1 MKQTIEGL
9 QVDNKTVFVRVD
21 FNVPMKDGVIT
32 DDTRIRSALPTINYL
47 VEQGAKV
54 ILASHF
60 GRPKGERKPEMS
72 LAPCAKHLSE
82 LINKPTG
89 FVEHLSAL
97 INKPVGFVDDC
108 IGPKVEA
115 AVKALQP
122 GDILMLENLRYH
134 NEETKNDPE
143 FAKQL
148 ASLADVAIND
158 AFGVSH
164 RNAASVVGI
173 ADYIPMA
180 AGFLLKKE
188 IDALSAAVVHPKT
201 PMAAIIGGAKV
212 TDKISVISNLL
223 PKVDVMI
230 IGGGMANAFIKAQ
243 GCNIGSSLFEEGQ
256 EAIATDLVMEARVAG
271 AKLLTPIDAVVA
283 DAFSNDANTKIVDV
297 DQIEDGWMVL
307 DIGPKTRELYVE
319 ALTPMKTII
328 WNGPMG
334 VFEMENFAAGTNAVA
349 KAVAESDAMTIVG
362 GGDSVAAIE
371 KSGLADKI
379 SHISTGG
386 GASLEFLEGK
396 ILPGIAAL
404 SEA

>member
-1 MKQTIEGL
+1 MKQTIDGL

-47 VEQGAKV
+47 IEKGAKV

-82 LINKPTG
+82 LINKP
-89 FVEHLSAL
+89 VA
-97 INKPVGFVDDC
+97 FVDDC
-108 IGPKVEA
+108 IGSKVEV

-122 GDILMLENLRYH
+122 GDVLMLENLRYH

-188 IDALSAAVVHPKT
+188 IDALAFPPGKVV
-201 PMAAIIGGAKV
+201 GGASELIEEV
-212 TDKISVISNLL
+212 AGSKIS
-223 PKVDVMI
+223 
-230 IGGGMANAFIKAQ
+230 G
-243 GCNIGSSLFEEGQ
+243 EEDRYSH
-256 EAIATDLVMEARVAG
+256 TDLS
-271 AKLLTPIDAVVA
+271 D
-283 DAFSNDANTKIVDV
+283 FQANVEGSKKIVDLFRPL
-297 DQIEDGWMVL
+297 IEAKDKALLEKTDANFKQVEDILAKYKKQDGF
-307 DIGPKTRELYVE
+307 ELY
-319 ALTPMKTII
+319 
-328 WNGPMG
+328 
-334 VFEMENFAAGTNAVA
+334 
-349 KAVAESDAMTIVG
+349 
-362 GGDSVAAIE
+362 
-371 KSGLADKI
+371 DK
-379 SHISTGG
+379 
-386 GASLEFLEGK
+386 
-396 ILPGIAAL
+396 L
-404 SEA
+404 SEEDRKALQAPINALAEDLAKLRGILGLK

>member
-1 MKQTIEGL
+1 MKQTIL
-9 QVDNKTVFVRVD
+9 DMNVDNKRVFVRVD

-32 DDTRIRSALPTINYL
+32 DDTRIRGALETIQYL
-47 VEQGAKV
+47 VDHNAKV

-60 GRPKGERKPEMS
+60 GRPKGERKADMT
-72 LAPCAKHLSE
+72 LAPCA
-82 LINKPTG
+82 
-89 FVEHLSAL
+89 EHLSKL
-97 INKPVGFVDDC
+97 INKPVAFVDDC
-108 IGPKVEA
+108 IGDTVTA
-115 AVKALQP
+115 AVEKLQG

-134 NEETKNDPE
+134 NEETKNDPD
-143 FAKQL
+143 FAKAL
-148 ASLADVAIND
+148 ASLAEVAIND

-173 ADYIPMA
+173 ADYIPMG

-188 IDALSAAVVHPKT
+188 IEALGAAVNNPKK
-201 PMAAIIGGAKV
+201 PVAAIIGGAKV

-243 GCNIGSSLFEEGQ
+243 GCNIGSSLFEPGQ
-256 EAIATDLVMEARVAG
+256 EQIATDLVMEARVAG
-271 AKLLTPIDAVVA
+271 TRLLTPIDAVVA

-297 DQIEDGWMVL
+297 EHIEDGWMVL
-307 DIGPKTRELYVE
+307 DIGPKTRELYID
-319 ALTPMKTII
+319 ALAKMKTII

-334 VFEMENFAAGTNAVA
+334 VFEMDSFAAGTNAVA
-349 KAVAESDAMTIVG
+349 EAVANADAMTIVG

-404 SEA
+404 TEA

>member
-1 MKQTIEGL
+1 MKLTIL
-9 QVDNKTVFVRVD
+9 DMNVDNKRVFVRVD

-32 DDTRIRSALPTINYL
+32 DDTRIRGALDTIKYL
-47 VEQGAKV
+47 IDHNAKV

-60 GRPKGERKPEMS
+60 GRPKGERKPDMT
-72 LAPCAKHLSE
+72 LAPCAKRLSE
-82 LINKPTG
+82 LINKP
-89 FVEHLSAL
+89 VA
-97 INKPVGFVDDC
+97 FVDDC
-108 IGPKVEA
+108 VGPKVEA
-115 AVKALQP
+115 AVEALQP
-122 GDILMLENLRYH
+122 GDVLMLENLRYH

-173 ADYIPMA
+173 ADYIPMG

-230 IGGGMANAFIKAQ
+230 IGGGMANTFLAAQ
-243 GCNIGSSLFEEGQ
+243 GYGIGKSLVEADKIELASTLMEE
-256 EAIATDLVMEARVAG
+256 
-271 AKLLTPIDAVVA
+271 AKKQNTELLLPVDVVVA
-283 DAFSNDANTKIVDV
+283 AEFAAQAPYKEVDV
-297 DQIEDGWMVL
+297 ADVPADWMIL
-307 DIGPKTRELYVE
+307 DIGTKSRELFAHKLE
-319 ALTPMKTII
+319 PMKLIV

-334 VFEMENFAAGTNAVA
+334 VFEMEHFAKGTEAVA
-349 KAVAESDAMTIVG
+349 QAVADSKAVSVVG
-362 GGDSVAAIE
+362 GGDSVAAVN
-371 KSGLADKI
+371 KAGLADKI
-379 SHISTGG
+379 THISTGG
-386 GASLEFLEGK
+386 GASLEYLEGK
-396 ILPGIAAL
+396 ILPGIASL
-404 SEA
+404 SE

>member
-9 QVDNKTVFVRVD
+9 QVANKTVFVRVD

-72 LAPCAKHLSE
+72 LAPCAKYLSE
-82 LINKPTG
+82 LFNKPTG

-297 DQIEDGWMVL
+297 NQIEDGWMVL

-319 ALTPMKTII
+319 ALAPMKTII

>member
-1 MKQTIEGL
+1 MKLTIL
-9 QVDNKTVFVRVD
+9 DMNVDNKRVFVRVD

-32 DDTRIRSALPTINYL
+32 DDTRIRGALETIKYL
-47 VEQGAKV
+47 IDHNAKV

-60 GRPKGERKPEMS
+60 GRPKGENKPDMT
-72 LAPCAKHLSE
+72 LAPCARRLSE
-82 LINKPTG
+82 IINKS
-89 FVEHLSAL
+89 VA
-97 INKPVGFVDDC
+97 FVDDC
-108 IGPKVEA
+108 VGPKVAEA
-115 AVKALQP
+115 VEALQP
-122 GDILMLENLRYH
+122 GDVLMLENLRYH
-134 NEETKNDPE
+134 NEETKNDPA

-173 ADYIPMA
+173 ADYIPMG

-188 IDALSAAVVHPKT
+188 IDALSAAIVHPKT

-243 GCNIGSSLFEEGQ
+243 GCNIGSSLYEDGQ
-256 EAIATDLVMEARVAG
+256 DAIATDLVMEARVAG
-271 AKLLTPIDAVVA
+271 ARLLTPIDAVVA

-297 DQIEDGWMVL
+297 DNIEDGWMIL
-307 DIGPKTRELYVE
+307 DIGPKTRDLYIE
-319 ALTPMKTII
+319 ALANMKTII

-334 VFEMENFAAGTNAVA
+334 VFEMEKFAAGTNAVA

-386 GASLEFLEGK
+386 GASLELLEGK
-396 ILPGIAAL
+396 VLPGIAAL
-404 SEA
+404 TEA